1 MTIRNSLGAIA
12 LATGLMFIPTA
23 SYAGGKILHEIAAC
37 PVEILTK
44 IFSHGHGHHAAAPAK
59 AAPAKAAPAPKKP
72 MK

>member
-1 MTIRNSLGAIA
+1 MTIRTSFGAIA
-12 LATGLMFIPTA
+12 LAAGLMFMPTA
-23 SYAGGKILHEIAAC
+23 SFAGGKILHEIAAC

-44 IFSHGHGHHAAAPAK
+44 MFSHGHGHHAAAP